1 MSPSLDALPG
11 ELLYDIV
18 LHFDEDH
25 FHQSLCALSRA
36 IPRSP
41 VPTHLLYDKIRLT
54 RREQLFQLYRHVRIS
69 PKDGERVREFS
80 FESWAADADIFVNLL
95 ALMPSLTYLKI
106 FIGPDFAPEH
116 LEEIF
121 EKPRIHLRYL
131 SMRFRPYVQRATY
144 YQFLKGAYF
153 DSTLLALS
161 SWPDPALPVLSIVQD
176 PLDPTIA
183 PTNFAQPL
191 VFFRLDPISTLA
203 VCTLSNNLKHLRL
216 RVPARQIARHLYS
229 ALHSFPALES
239 LDLST
244 GNVNSHDVAGIL
256 GRLGDLKML
265 VLDGCPIV
273 SQRLDVQ
280 LDTGD
285 PFQQWEELGK
295 AMALAGV
302 ARASDR
308 EKKLRLWV
316 ETYYVRE
323 NEEDNAK
330 KDKKLKRGRRGLATA
345 TISLRA
351 PSPERAAEA
360 NRKIPQ
366 NRVPRRDQK
375 TRILPPVPALLSL
388 ATSFPGTF
396 DEETYDAVRNAFE
409 RGWASGIAR
418 LQAIRL
424 RLMTSWNNGS
434 ARIMRFADQGSPE
447 WEEEKQ
453 YGEEGL
459 VGLIDV
465 GAMSEFMLNIAGD
478 EETESIMGLRS
489 ACPLLCIAGQNRDA
503 AHVAGCGHRAGWNVY
518 KDEI

>member
-1 MSPSLDALPG
+1 MSPSLDFLPG

-25 FHQSLCALSRA
+25 FHQSLYALSRA

-54 RREQLFQLYRHVRIS
+54 RREQVFQLYRHIRTFK
-69 PKDGERVREFS
+69 KDGERVREFS
-80 FESWAADADIFVNLL
+80 YECWAADADIFVNLL

-121 EKPRIHLRYL
+121 EKPKPSLRYL

-161 SWPDPALPVLSIVQD
+161 SWPDPVLPVLSIVQD

-191 VFFRLDPISTLA
+191 VFFQLDPISTLA
-203 VCTLSNNLKHLRL
+203 VCSLSENLKHFRL
-216 RVPARQIARHLYS
+216 RIPARQIARHLYS
-229 ALHSFPALES
+229 ALHSFPGLEF

-244 GNVNSHDVAGIL
+244 GSISSHDVAGIL
-256 GRLGDLKML
+256 GRLRDLKVL

-280 LDTGD
+280 LDAGD

-302 ARASDR
+302 ARASER
-308 EKKLRLWV
+308 EKKLRLWM

-323 NEEDNAK
+323 NEEDSAK
-330 KDKKLKRGRRGLATA
+330 KDKKSKRGRRGLATA

-351 PSPERAAEA
+351 PSPERAAET

-375 TRILPPVPALLSL
+375 IRVLPPVPALSSL
-388 ATSFPGTF
+388 ATSFPSTL
-396 DEETYDAVRNAFE
+396 DTETYDAVWDEFE
-409 RGWASGIAR
+409 RGWAAGIAR
-418 LQAIRL
+418 VQAIRL
-424 RLMTSWNNGS
+424 RFMTSWINGS
-434 ARIMRFADQGSPE
+434 SRIVRFANKGSPE
-447 WEEEKQ
+447 WEEEKE

-459 VGLIDV
+459 VGLVDV
-465 GAMSEFMLNIAGD
+465 DAVSEFTLNITDADDAEGR
-478 EETESIMGLRS
+478 TGPGFS
-489 ACPLLCIAGQNRDA
+489 CPILCIAGPKRDA
-503 AHVAGCGHRAGWNVY
+503 AHVAGCAHQIGWNIY